1 MTELKPSTKR
11 QRKLKTFAHVDPER
25 YIHPWDAKA
34 LASLRSIPGLDT
46 VTKKVL
52 ELGLER
58 VYRLENLA
66 GNLQVSAKTFP
77 KVHRCTQWAAKILGV
92 DTPPVFVTLSEEFT
106 AVTVGHTQPFITLSS
121 ALVEL
126 LDEEELF
133 FVIAHEIGHIRC
145 EHVLYGVIAENI
157 RAILDAIGRATL
169 GLGNLV
175 GSGLAL
181 PLLDWFRKAKLS
193 ADRAAL
199 MCVQDPEVAIRTFMK
214 LAGGCNQ
221 VGTQL
226 DRDDFLA
233 QAKAYEDS
241 DTSGLDR
248 AYKIYLTAFR
258 THPYP
263 IMRAKHLLEWVQD
276 GSYTEVTGLTVDHA
290 DFAVRSDESQER

>member
-1 MTELKPSTKR
+1 MSEELRSQAKK
-11 QRKLKTFAHVDPER
+11 QRKLKTFGHLDPSA
-25 YIHPWDAKA
+25 YIHPWDEKA
-34 LASLRSIPGLDT
+34 LKTLRSIPGLDT

-66 GNLQVSAKTFP
+66 DNVQVSSRSFP
-77 KVHRCTQWAAKILGV
+77 AVHRCAQWSSKILGIP
-92 DTPPVFVTLSEEFT
+92 TPPVFVSLSPEYS
-106 AVTVGHTQPFITLSS
+106 AMTVGHTQPFVTISS
-121 ALVEL
+121 EMVDL

-133 FVIAHEIGHIRC
+133 FVISHELGHIRF
-145 EHVLYGVIAENI
+145 EHVLYAVVAQNI

-199 MCVQDPEVAIRTFMK
+199 LCVQDPEVALRTFMK
-214 LAGGCNQ
+214 LAGGGER
-221 VGTQL
+221 VGSQL
-226 DRDDFLA
+226 DREDFLA
-233 QAKAYEDS
+233 QVQAYEEADS
-241 DTSGLDR
+241 SGLDR
-248 AYKIYLTAFR
+248 AYKMYLTMFR

-263 IMRAKHLLEWVQD
+263 IMRAKHLLEWVRSGD
-276 GSYTEVTGLTVDHA
+276 YSEVTGLNVNVDLFGSNA
-290 DFAVRSDESQER
+290 AEERS